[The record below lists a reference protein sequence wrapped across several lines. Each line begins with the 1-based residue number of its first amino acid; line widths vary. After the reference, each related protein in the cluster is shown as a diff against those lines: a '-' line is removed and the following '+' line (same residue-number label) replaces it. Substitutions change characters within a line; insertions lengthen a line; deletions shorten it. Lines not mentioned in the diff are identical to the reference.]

1 MSARRLASIA
11 LFALAACTGE
21 QGPPGPEGPQ
31 GPGGDA
37 GPPGPTP
44 ATTGTID
51 GTVTDGVVNVPLGGV
66 TVTAEDLGGGTLAT
80 ATTGTDGSFTFTVAA
95 GPVDLVLAK
104 TDYTSPG
111 TISSGVGIGQT
122 IHLAITMNEAAS
134 GKPSV
139 ALAAPGDDIGY
150 GQTIA
155 LTATS
160 SDPDGD
166 ALTTTWANATWPTF
180 ASGGVDASGNVTTP
194 SMADAFAF
202 RADAKNPG
210 QFIAGYA
217 IQNRIGIVP
226 ILPDTRGQVTATVTV
241 TDGKGQSAS
250 ASWTVNAASVA
261 TSAQNLS
268 INQRVYLNSGHTG
281 AAAWSITS
289 MPAGSTAALDDPT
302 SRTPSFVPNVGGPY
316 VLAEGAQTF
325 TLYAGSWRGMVIG
338 GAGDT
343 VTPDTACTTCHGSL
357 PIAPDEFTP
366 WLGTK
371 HATMFTTSI
380 NGEQS
385 PYYSA
390 ACIGCHTVGNDP
402 GVANAN
408 GFDDV
413 AAALGWKFPSTLA
426 PTNWSTMSTTAPQL
440 ALLANVQCETCHGPQ
455 SSAAHTKTGGPDK
468 ANPNLW
474 DDNPFLSP
482 RISYSA
488 EACGTCHG
496 AGAHHTYSEWAQPS
510 GQPTSDDKAGTFSH
524 ANRGMLPLGAS
535 ATGLSASCGR
545 CHTAQGYELY
555 SDLLA
560 QGKVALTS
568 VPAATLA
575 QVTLANAEP
584 VTCVACHDPHD
595 ATNPNQLRFYGDT
608 PNLPGG
614 FAGYGMGKGAVC
626 LTCHNSRNGAQT
638 GSDSLTYLHE
648 DGEPYNSGNPTG
660 YSAPHEA
667 AQGDVFEGHNAYFL
681 GASTPMLSK
690 HAAITDTCV
699 GCHMTLQPDGYS
711 SHGTPARSGHLFRIT
726 DAGMGALCSNCHG
739 SGTVDGAGIQDQ
751 TEALLAQLNAKMGAA
766 VTAKINGNT
775 TGGVVVRAHNDATD
789 LYSSASGSTV
799 ALDLVNNPVTSAS
812 AEEVHG
818 QIAFVLSFAT
828 PMSITFTDG
837 STVTLTRFSVQM
849 GDIKDATAKTALYA
863 LSGNLV
869 RAGWNYFLVEGDQS
883 KGLHNPSFVSA
894 VLSASLHKD
903 LSN

>member
-1 MSARRLASIA
+1 MSSRRLASIV

-21 QGPPGPEGPQ
+21 QGPPGPQGPQ

-37 GPPGPTP
+37 GPPGTTP
-44 ATTGTID
+44 ATTGTIT
-51 GTVTDGVVNVPLGGV
+51 GTITDGVATTPLAGV
-66 TVTAEDLGGGTLAT
+66 SVTAEDLGGGTLAT
-80 ATTGTDGSFTFTVAA
+80 ATSGTDGTFSVTVDA

-104 TDYTSPG
+104 ADYTSPG

-122 IHLAITMNEAAS
+122 IHLAITMNESAS

-139 ALAAPGDDIGY
+139 AIAATGDDVGY
-150 GQTIA
+150 GQTVT

-166 ALTTTWANATWPTF
+166 ALTTTWTNATWPPF
-180 ASGGVDASGNVTTP
+180 ASGGVSATGDVTTP
-194 SMADAFAF
+194 AMADAFAY
-202 RADAKNPG
+202 RADSKNPG
-210 QFIAGYA
+210 QFLAGYA
-217 IQNRIGIVP
+217 LQNRIGIVP
-226 ILPDTRGQVTATVTV
+226 ILTDTRGQVTAMVTV

-268 INQRVYLNSGHTG
+268 VNQRVYLNSGHTG
-281 AAAWSITS
+281 TSAWSITAS
-289 MPAGSTAALDDPT
+289 PTGATSQLDDPT
-302 SRTPSFVPNVGGPY
+302 SRTPSFVPNVPGQY
-316 VLAEGAQTF
+316 TFAEGTQTL
-325 TLYAGSWRGMVIG
+325 TLYAGSWRGAVVG

-343 VTPDTACTTCHGSL
+343 VTPDAACTTCHGSL
-357 PIAPDEFTP
+357 PIAPDKFTP
-366 WLGTK
+366 WLGTR
-371 HATMFTTSI
+371 HATMFTAGI
-380 NGEQS
+380 NGENGS
-385 PYYSA
+385 HYSG
-390 ACIGCHTVGNDP
+390 ACVSCHTVGNDP
-402 GVANAN
+402 GVSGAN

-413 AAALGWKFPSTLA
+413 ASAIGWTFPATLA
-426 PTNWSTMSTTAPQL
+426 PTNWSTMSQQTPQL
-440 ALLANVQCETCHGPQ
+440 ALLANVQCESCHGPQ

-468 ANPNLW
+468 TNPNLW

-488 EACGTCHG
+488 EACGTCHA
-496 AGAHHTYSEWAQPS
+496 AGSHHTYAEWAQPS
-510 GQPTSDDKAGTFSH
+510 GSPTSNDTKGTFGH
-524 ANRGMLPLGAS
+524 GNRATIALGAS
-535 ATGLSASCGR
+535 ATGMSSSCGR

-555 SDLLA
+555 SNLLG
-560 QGKVALTS
+560 QGKVAMTS
-568 VPAATLA
+568 IPAATLA
-575 QVTLANAEP
+575 QVTTANAEP

-638 GSDSLTYLHE
+638 GSDALTYLHE
-648 DGEPYNSGNPTG
+648 DGETYNGGNPTG

-681 GASTPMLSK
+681 GANTPMLSK

-699 GCHMTLQPDGYS
+699 GCHMTLQPDTYS
-711 SHGTPARSGHLFRIT
+711 AFGTPTASGHLFRIT
-726 DAGMGALCSNCHG
+726 DEGMGKLCSNCH
-739 SGTVDGAGIQDQ
+739 SSSVDGAGIQAQ
-751 TEALLAQLNAKMGAA
+751 VEAQLAQLNAKMGAA
-766 VTAKINGNT
+766 MTAKIDGNT

-799 ALDLVNNPVTSAS
+799 VLDLVNNPVTSAS

-818 QIAFVLSFAT
+818 QISFVLHFAN
-828 PMSITFTDG
+828 PMSVTFTDG
-837 STVTLTRFSVQM
+837 STLALTSFSVQM
-849 GDIKDATAKTALYA
+849 GDIKDATAKTSLYA

-869 RAGWNYFLVEGDQS
+869 RTGWNYFLVEGDQS
-883 KGLHNPSFVSA
+883 RGLHNPSFVSA
-894 VLSASLHKD
+894 VLDASLHKD